1 MPGLVPTELR
11 AAPGGVVA
19 GLQVALYLVELA
31 SRKPGAPLVAGSIR
45 RSVIGVVIS
54 RLVIGLLR
62 VIGLPI
68 GLLDRRIDL
77 LRDRLAGEAT
87 GNRAGRRAHRSAYR
101 ACNRAGGCA
110 GRHAPRCGTD
120 TGPDWVW
127 SRRSGCGGA
136 VCC

>member
-45 RSVIGVVIS
+45 RSVVGVVIS

-68 GLLDRRIDL
+68 GLFDRRIDFF
-77 LRDRLAGEAT
+77 RYRLASETSGDGAD
-87 GNRAGRRAHRSAYR
+87 RRARCSAYR
-101 ACNRAGGCA
+101 A
-110 GRHAPRCGTD
+110 
-120 TGPDWVW
+120 
-127 SRRSGCGGA
+127 S
-136 VCC
+136 